1 MSEGNEIM
9 SIIEEINEEVKHD
22 EFMAFLKKHQNVVMT
37 VIVLIMVGI
46 FAYSSL
52 KSRHQRLT
60 EQVTAALINAIQA
73 PHGGNELMLD
83 KLIADAPS
91 EMKPLLSII
100 KYGQKLE
107 TQSETAKNA
116 EELLAICSKY
126 GVDEIWK
133 DLATIIYASYRTKSP
148 QELIKLLEPLT
159 TENRAFRFSALELMG
174 MFYAETGEIEKS
186 QECFKKILDH
196 EETPKSMKE
205 RIKILAAYMRNHPIV
220 PAASQEETQI

>member
-1 MSEGNEIM
+1 MSEPNSEVRG
-9 SIIEEINEEVKHD
+9 IIEEINEEVKHD
-22 EFMAFLKKHQNVVMT
+22 EFMKFLKKHQNVVMT
-37 VIVLIMVGI
+37 LILLIMVGI

-52 KSRHQRLT
+52 KERHRKQT
-60 EQVTAALINAIQA
+60 EQVTIALINAMQTS
-73 PHGGNELMLD
+73 HGGNDLMLD

-91 EMKPLLSII
+91 EMKPMLSII

-107 TQSETAKNA
+107 TQSETEKNA

-159 TENRAFRFSALELMG
+159 AANRAFRFSAMELIA
-174 MFYAETGEIEKS
+174 MFCAETGDSEKS
-186 QECFKKILDH
+186 QEYLQKILDN
-196 EETPKSMKE
+196 EEAPKTMKD
-205 RIKILAAYMRNHPIV
+205 RIKILAAHMKNHPATSV
-220 PAASQEETQI
+220 KTEETKK